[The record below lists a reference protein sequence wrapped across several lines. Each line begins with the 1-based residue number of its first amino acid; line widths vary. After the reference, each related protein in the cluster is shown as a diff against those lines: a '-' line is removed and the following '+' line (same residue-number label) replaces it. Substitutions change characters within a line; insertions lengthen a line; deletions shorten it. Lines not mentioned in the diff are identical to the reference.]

1 FDYILTVHHE
11 IEYIWES
18 KWNLV
23 KILFLLTRYLPFID
37 CVVVFIRKFART
49 IPTTNCCAVAYQYSA
64 CFLPHIGISRAEG
77 IIVLLTIRAW
87 AVWEKDRRLTIMLA
101 IFFAS
106 FCVVEWVMMGLFLKP
121 LEPLQRPWIVC
132 GTLHINQLLSACW
145 VVLMVYDAAI
155 FSLIAVQAWRTFR
168 SWGDVPLTR
177 IIYHDGIIY
186 FAYLFCL
193 SLLNV
198 VIILKFP
205 KQYVNLLSLLERVV
219 HSVLTCRI
227 ILHIRHL
234 TSKRTRPPEFD
245 QIHLKDLTVGESN
258 INFIHKTKFLIS

>member
-1 FDYILTVHHE
+1 MDMAIDMIWINRFNNYCNVASLTLLSFDYILTVHHE

-37 CVVVFIRKFART
+37 CVVVFIHQFT
-49 IPTTNCCAVAYQYSA
+49 PDLTGEQCAVAYQYSA
-64 CFLPHIGISRAEG
+64 WMFVIGITIAEL
-77 IIVLLTIRAW
+77 LLTIRAW

-121 LEPLQRPWIVC
+121 LEHVAALQRPWIVC
-132 GTLHINQLLSACW
+132 GTLHINQLLSGCW

-186 FAYLFCL
+186 FAYLFCEIANQL
-193 SLLNV
+193 SRR
-198 VIILKFP
+198 
-205 KQYVNLLSLLERVV
+205 SR
-219 HSVLTCRI
+219 
-227 ILHIRHL
+227 
-234 TSKRTRPPEFD
+234 TSSD
-245 QIHLKDLTVGESN
+245 W
-258 INFIHKTKFLIS
+258 